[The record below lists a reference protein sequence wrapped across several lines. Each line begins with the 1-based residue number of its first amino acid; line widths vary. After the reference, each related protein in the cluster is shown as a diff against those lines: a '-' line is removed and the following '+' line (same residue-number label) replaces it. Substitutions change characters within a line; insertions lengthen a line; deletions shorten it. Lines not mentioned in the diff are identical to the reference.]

1 MRSGFSR
8 CRGFSLV
15 SAIFLVVV
23 LASLGAYMATM
34 NSIQHTTTALS
45 LQASRAWFAARS
57 GMEWAIFFVRTN
69 DACPTI
75 PTSFSVAGFAVEV
88 TGCTAYP
95 AVEPEVRRAGAE
107 WMDIPVHKAHV
118 DGNLVSAPAWPAHP
132 EWLSAFLNVLGTKI
146 EP

>member
-1 MRSGFSR
+1 MRTGFSR

-23 LASLGAYMATM
+23 LASLGGYMATM

-75 PTSFSVAGFAVEV
+75 PTSFPVAGFAVEV
-88 TGCTAYP
+88 TSCTPYP
-95 AVEPEVRRAGAE
+95 AVEGADNYNLFALELMATQGAFGQPDFVSRA
-107 WMDIPVHKAHV
+107 
-118 DGNLVSAPAWPAHP
+118 LRST
-132 EWLSAFLNVLGTKI
+132 VLG
-146 EP
+146 P